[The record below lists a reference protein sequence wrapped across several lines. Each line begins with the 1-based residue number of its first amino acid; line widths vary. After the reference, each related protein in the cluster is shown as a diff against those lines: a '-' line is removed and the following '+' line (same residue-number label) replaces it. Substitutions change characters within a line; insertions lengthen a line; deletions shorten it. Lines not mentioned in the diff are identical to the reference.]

1 MKIIPKKKV
10 WKVIYYGTRSGDDC
24 RKEAEVTKNR
34 NTMAILPLLAVYLL
48 SLAAFLSVSG
58 IAICAERV
66 FRNVIVLVGDG
77 MGSTHTTLTRWYKGA
92 PLSFDAMYVG
102 GVRTYAADSL
112 ITDSAPAAT
121 AFACGFKSMDKSV
134 GIMACGATIPG
145 VPDPG
150 ESRCKPIASV
160 LEGAKLSGRSVGLVA
175 TSNVQH
181 ATPAA
186 FSSHWPDR
194 ADYSEIAR
202 QQVYQDIDVV
212 LGGGRQYLLPTG
224 KGGTRKDDENLIDVL
239 RSKGYA
245 FAANREEMLK
255 AASPKLW
262 GMFADDALAYDLDR
276 KSLLPGEPGLSEMTA
291 KAIEVLSKNPKG
303 FFLFVEGSKIDWASH
318 ANDPVGVISDV
329 LAFDEAVGI
338 ALDFARKNGGTM
350 VIALSDHGNGGMSIG
365 NRGTDKAYSRLRHE
379 RVVGPLRKASLTGE
393 GIEEALKGDR
403 SEDNVKRVIAKYL
416 GIDDLTPG
424 EMAAVRSAKPGKMN
438 EATGPLVSMRSCVGW
453 TTHGHTGEDLFF
465 YYYGMDRPLPMIE
478 NSDIARIMA
487 KAMGFDLADAD
498 RRLFVPAEE
507 VFKRIGASVTLDR
520 KDPRNMVLIVESE
533 GKRAELPLS
542 KNTMRIKGRT
552 ETTRTLEGITVLAPA
567 TGKVY
572 IPREAVEIFQKT
584 Q

>member
-1 MKIIPKKKV
+1 M
-10 WKVIYYGTRSGDDC
+10 R
-24 RKEAEVTKNR
+24 NR
-34 NTMAILPLLAVYLL
+34 YPAVAAPLMALCLLAMIALLAVGNSAL
-48 SLAAFLSVSG
+48 
-58 IAICAERV
+58 CAETV
-66 FRNVIVLVGDG
+66 FRNVIVVVGDG
-77 MGSTHTTLTRWYKGA
+77 MGSAHTTLTRWYKGA
-92 PLSFDAMYVG
+92 PLSLDAMYVG
-102 GVRTYAADSL
+102 GVRTYSADSL
-112 ITDSAPAAT
+112 VTDSAPAAT
-121 AFACGFKSMDKSV
+121 ALACGFKSTDKSV
-134 GIMACGATIPG
+134 GIMACAVNIPG

-150 ESRCKPIASV
+150 GSRCKPIASV

-212 LGGGRQYLLPTG
+212 LGGGRQYLLPAG
-224 KGGTRKDDENLIDVL
+224 KGGTRKGDENLIDVL

-245 FAANREEMLK
+245 FVANREEMLK

-276 KSLLPGEPGLSEMTA
+276 KSLLPGEPSLSEMTA
-291 KAIEVLSKNPKG
+291 KAIEVLSRNPKG

-329 LAFDEAVGI
+329 LAFDEAVGT
-338 ALDFARKNGGTM
+338 ALDFARKDGGTL

-365 NRGTDKAYSRLRHE
+365 NLGTDKTYSRLQHE

-393 GIEEALKGDR
+393 GIEKVLKDDR
-403 SEDNVKRVIAKYL
+403 SEDNVKRVIAEYL

-424 EMAAVRSAKPGKMN
+424 ETAAVRSARPGRMN
-438 EATGPLVSMRSCVGW
+438 AATGPVVSARSCVGW

-465 YYYGMDRPLPMIE
+465 YYYGMHRPLPVIE
-478 NSDIARIMA
+478 NSDIAHITA
-487 KAMGFDLADAD
+487 KAMGFDLADVD
-498 RRLFVPAEE
+498 GRLFAPADEA
-507 VFKRIGASVTLDR
+507 FKRIGASVTLDR

-542 KNTMRIKGRT
+542 KNILRIKGKT
-552 ETTRTLEGITVLAPA
+552 KTTRTLEGITILSPQ

-572 IPREAVEIFQKT
+572 IPRQAVDIFQKAE
-584 Q
+584 